1 MNTMQANP
9 PTAKEIWNGIAGQN
23 WVEAQVLL
31 DSMFKRLE
39 DVIVTGCLEQG
50 ARHVL
55 DVGCGT
61 GATTLA
67 VAERLRDAGS
77 CTGIDISEPM
87 IALARE
93 RAAMSGSKAD
103 FICADAE
110 DHPLGI
116 ARYDR
121 IVSRFGVMFFRDPV
135 RAFANLR
142 RASAAGAQLAVIAWR
157 DPAEN
162 PFMTAAEAAVR
173 PLLPEAL
180 AAALQ
185 PTGQFAFADENP
197 VRGILRDSGW
207 SGVTMTPL
215 DVACS
220 LPENELETWLTRLGP
235 LGRLLPELDPVHRA
249 AVIDAAHSA
258 YAPYVD
264 GGMVRFT
271 AACWAIGGENV

>member
-31 DSMFKRLE
+31 DSMFKRFE
-39 DVIVTGCLEQG
+39 DIIVTDCLEQG

-67 VAERLRDAGS
+67 VADRLREAGG
-77 CTGIDISEPM
+77 CTGIDISDPM
-87 IALARE
+87 IELARK
-93 RAAMSGSKAD
+93 RSVQSGSGAD

-110 DHPLGI
+110 DHPLGV

-185 PTGQFAFADENP
+185 PTGQFAFADENH

-235 LGRLLPELDPVHRA
+235 LGRLLPELDAVHRA
-249 AVIDAAHSA
+249 AVIEAARSA
-258 YAPYVD
+258 YAPYIA
-264 GGMVRFT
+264 GGVVRFT

>member
-31 DSMFKRLE
+31 DSMFKRFE
-39 DVIVTGCLEQG
+39 DIIVTGCLEQG

-67 VAERLRDAGS
+67 LADRLREAGG
-77 CTGIDISEPM
+77 CTGIDISDPM
-87 IALARE
+87 IELARK
-93 RAAMSGSKAD
+93 RAVQSGSGAD

-185 PTGQFAFADENP
+185 PTGQFAFADENH

-220 LPENELETWLTRLGP
+220 LPEDALETWLTRLGP
-235 LGRLLPELDPVHRA
+235 LGRLLPELDPGHRA
-249 AVIDAAHSA
+249 AVIDAARSA

-264 GGMVRFT
+264 GDMVRFT

>member
-31 DSMFKRLE
+31 DGMFKRFE

-67 VAERLRDAGS
+67 VAERLRGAGG

-93 RAAMSGSKAD
+93 RVVQSGSSAD

-110 DHPLGI
+110 DHPLGV

-162 PFMTAAEAAVR
+162 PFMTAPEAAVR

-185 PTGQFAFADENP
+185 PTGQFAFADENL

-207 SGVTMTPL
+207 FGVTMTPL
-215 DVACS
+215 DIACS
-220 LPENELETWLTRLGP
+220 LPENQLETWLTRLGP

-249 AVIDAAHSA
+249 AVIDAARSA
-258 YAPYVD
+258 YAPYTA
-264 GGMVRFT
+264 GGTVRFT